1 MRKTSTGLPA
11 PVVVAQCGLD
21 DAGVLRVASGHVR
34 IAAFYDLCPDGV
46 LVMGAPSG
54 HVEVT
59 RDLAAGGLKGRDMQT
74 GAEYPVHRSDGSA
87 FQFQGEVQCEA
98 DSGPEPERPRL

>member
-11 PVVVAQCGLD
+11 PVVVAQCSLD
-21 DAGVLRVASGHVR
+21 DAGVLRVASGHAR

-46 LVMGAPSG
+46 LVMGVPGG

-59 RDLAAGGLKGRDMQT
+59 RDLAAGGLRGRDMQT
-74 GAEYPVHRSDGSA
+74 GVEYPVHRSDGSA
-87 FQFQGEVQCEA
+87 FQIQGQGEA
-98 DSGPEPERPRL
+98 DSSPEPERPRV